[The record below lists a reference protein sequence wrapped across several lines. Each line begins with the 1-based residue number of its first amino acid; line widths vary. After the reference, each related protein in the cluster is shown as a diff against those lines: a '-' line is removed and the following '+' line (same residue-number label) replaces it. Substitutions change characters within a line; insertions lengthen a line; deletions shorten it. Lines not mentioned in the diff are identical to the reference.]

1 MDDSTIQLG
10 NGPSPATAKPD
21 DIRLRR
27 WFTVYGAFLLAMAVP
42 MVLLVVAKSMSF
54 REFVADFRT
63 MDAAIKLLAFAIY
76 MSVCSTFIPLPTGP
90 IVAAIALAECAV
102 GSNVWTTS
110 LLVAGVGAA
119 ASTIAN
125 LNDYHLFTW
134 LLRSQRIR
142 RVRETRLYH
151 ASARWFARAPFA
163 ILVVFNILPIPIDVI
178 RVLATT
184 YRYSRLPFAAAN
196 FVGRF
201 VRYAIIAAIT
211 YQLGQRGWI
220 SVVVLTGI
228 AMILLVE
235 RLIRKFLRQRRRRP
249 ETAQ

>member
-1 MDDSTIQLG
+1 MDDSTFQPD
-10 NGPSPATAKPD
+10 NASAPATPD
-21 DIRLRR
+21 NIRLRR
-27 WFTVYGAFLLAMAVP
+27 WFMVYGVYLLALAVP
-42 MVLLVVAKSMSF
+42 LGLLIAAEAMSLK
-54 REFVADFRT
+54 EFVGNFRT

-76 MSVCSTFIPLPTGP
+76 MSVCSTFFPLPTGP

-102 GSNVWTTS
+102 GTNVWTTS

-119 ASTIAN
+119 GSTAAN

-134 LLRSQRIR
+134 LLRSRRVQ
-142 RVRETRLYH
+142 RVRETRIYH

-184 YRYSRLPFAAAN
+184 YRYPRLPFAAAN

-201 VRYAIIAAIT
+201 IRYAIIAAVT
-211 YQLGQRGWI
+211 YQLGERGWI
-220 SVVVLTGI
+220 SVAVLTGI
-228 AMILLVE
+228 AIILLAE
-235 RLIRKFLRQRRRRP
+235 RSIGKLLRRRREQL
-249 ETAQ
+249 ETVQ